1 MAEGALV
8 NLGRAS
14 RIPDGQGRCYVL
26 GAHEI
31 AIFRQRDGRLFA
43 SENRCPHRG
52 GPLAEGLLGGGRIV
66 CPLHAHQFDLTTGAG
81 QEPAEC
87 LRIFAVKEIDGDI
100 LVNVQGS
107 PS

>member
-1 MAEGALV
+1 MAEEALV
-8 NLGRAS
+8 SLGRVS
-14 RIPDGQGRCYVL
+14 RIPDGQGRCYVV
-26 GAHEI
+26 GPHEI

-43 SENRCPHRG
+43 SQNRCPHRG

-81 QEPAEC
+81 QEPTEC
-87 LRIFAVKEIDGDI
+87 LRVFAVTEVDGDI
-100 LVNVQGS
+100 FVSMNGG